1 MLTFYIIIL
10 FIGMVLGLLFAVG
23 GRDKYEHYIGF
34 GLFLLT
40 SVLLFIIQFI
50 L

>member
-1 MLTFYIIIL
+1 MLNFYIFIL
-10 FIGMVLGLLFAVG
+10 FVGMVLGLLFAVG

-34 GLFLLT
+34 GLFSLT
-40 SVLLFIIQFI
+40 SVLLFVIQF